1 MPKRIVYMIMWLL
14 KGVFLFSQN
23 TSCIKFNPSFG
34 ESKLVVDSTYQLNT
48 TDSIQITAL
57 RFYISKIELFEKNK
71 SVWIDSVQFHLIDA
85 FNEKTLL
92 VNIPSNICYSKL
104 KFNFGID
111 STTNVSGAMGGD
123 LDPTKGMYWTWQS
136 GYINFKLEGTSNICK
151 TRHNE
156 FQFHLGGYQQP
167 FNSVQTV
174 FIEITSKSTI
184 EININLLKIFQK
196 INLAQQ
202 HHIMSPGQEAMDFS
216 EKVIQSLSINK

>member
-34 ESKLVVDSTYQLNT
+34 ESKLVMDSTYQLNT

-57 RFYISKIELFEKNK
+57 RFYISGIELLEKNK
-71 SVWIDSVQFHLIDA
+71 TVWKDAVQFHLIDA

-92 VNIPSNICYSKL
+92 VNIPSNISYTKL
-104 KFNFGID
+104 KFNLGID
-111 STTNVSGAMGGD
+111 STTNVSGALGGD

-156 FQFHLGGYQQP
+156 FQFHLGGYQYP
-167 FNSVQTV
+167 NNNLQTV
-174 FIEITSKSTI
+174 FIDAVSKQNI
-184 EININLLKIFQK
+184 EVGVDIQKIINQINLT
-196 INLAQQ
+196 QQ

-216 EKVIQSLSINK
+216 EKVINSLSIKK